1 MVHYSCALGRK
12 LFKYLPDE
20 TIMYDKANY
29 TCQWDRTWWPD
40 TEVGRSINNQSDQF
54 IFGPILYGNSPM
66 TVSGWPVLIRPFLMG
81 TT

>member
-20 TIMYDKANY
+20 TIMYDEANY

-40 TEVGRSINNQSDQF
+40 TEADRQIIGQAFLLDVYMKTSGDNMIINKD
-54 IFGPILYGNSPM
+54 NS
-66 TVSGWPVLIRPFLMG
+66 
-81 TT
+81 

>member
-20 TIMYDKANY
+20 TIMYDEANY

-40 TEVGRSINNQSDQF
+40 TEVGRSIT
-54 IFGPILYGNSPM
+54 IFTYRESTLGILAN
-66 TVSGWPVLIRPFLMG
+66 
-81 TT
+81 